1 MSEQQQTELDAMLR
15 KAPLDNTADVQTL
28 RASFEELMRQVPVAP
43 DVRKTP
49 IAVGGIG
56 AIEVTIDGTDAAD
69 VILYFHGG
77 VYVIGSAAATV
88 PLVSDLARRTR
99 TKVIT
104 VDYRLAPENPYPA
117 ALQDA
122 RAAYEGLLEQGID
135 PGRIALA
142 GESAG
147 AGLAVA
153 TLLALRD
160 ACKTLPSS
168 ALLMSPYADLTLSGE
183 SVVDKEALDPLL
195 TPDGLRRRLTD
206 YVADSDASDP
216 YISPVY
222 GDLAGLPP
230 MLIQVGSHEILLS
243 DAIRLAAR
251 AATADVAVTLDVVP
265 GVPHVFQAYAA
276 VLDEG
281 DAALDRAA
289 TFLTANFAATHA
301 TLAI

>member
-1 MSEQQQTELDAMLR
+1 MSKQQQTELDAMLR
-15 KAPLDNTADVQTL
+15 SAPLDTAADVPTL
-28 RASFEELMRQVPVAP
+28 RATFEEVMRHVPVAP
-43 DVRKTP
+43 DVRKMP

-56 AIEVTIDGTDAAD
+56 AIEVTIDGTDSAD

-77 VYVIGSAAATV
+77 VYVIGSAAASV
-88 PLVSDLARRTR
+88 PLVADLARRTA

-104 VDYRLAPENPYPA
+104 VDYRLAPEHPYPA

-122 RAAYEGLLEQGID
+122 RAAYEGLLQQGVD

-147 AGLAVA
+147 AGLAMA

-160 ACKTLPSS
+160 AGKALPSS

-183 SVVDKEALDPLL
+183 SLVDRQALDPLL
-195 TPDGLRRRLTD
+195 TPDGLRRRVSD
-206 YVADSDASDP
+206 YVADADASDP
-216 YISPVY
+216 YISPVT
-222 GDLAGLPP
+222 GDLSGLPP

-243 DAIRLAAR
+243 DAIRLAVR

-289 TFLTANFAATHA
+289 AFITANFAGAHA
-301 TLAI
+301 TPAA